1 MKKRRDKMPSRL
13 QIAAAWLKSTDPRDR
28 EVVYEFGSTAEECNQ
43 CWRCGGGPGCNGIE
57 RCHIVAHCSG
67 GSVDPLNLVLLCRR
81 CHERQPDGMDRE
93 TQLKWICRGDSLAEM
108 EAACESIFTAAGTT
122 SLEFVSTHGDKSV
135 EVIRE
140 MYSRVMRLTAGPT
153 NWKANL
159 SELIRQGVSKF
170 HDEQETND

>member
-13 QIAAAWLKSTDPRDR
+13 QIAAAWLKSTDPLDR

-57 RCHIVAHCSG
+57 RCHIVAHCFG

-81 CHERQPDGMDRE
+81 CHEKQPDGMDRE
-93 TQLKWICRGDSLAEM
+93 TQLKWICRGDSWAEL
-108 EAACESIFTAAGTT
+108 EAYCEPVFIAAGTT
-122 SLEFVSTHGDKSV
+122 SREFVSTHGDKSV

-140 MYSRVMRLTAGPT
+140 MFSRVMNSTAGPT
-153 NWKANL
+153 NWKGNL
-159 SELIRQGVSKF
+159 SELIRQGAS
-170 HDEQETND
+170 NAR